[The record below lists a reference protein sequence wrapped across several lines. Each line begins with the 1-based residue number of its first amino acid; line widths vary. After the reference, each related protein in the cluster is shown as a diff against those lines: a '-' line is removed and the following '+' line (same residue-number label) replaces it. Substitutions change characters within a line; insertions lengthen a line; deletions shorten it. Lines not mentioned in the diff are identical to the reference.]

1 MSVELY
7 LLAKMVFDGKEIRL
21 GMDKQQ
27 LIVLLR
33 LRRESFSEDV
43 MSILTGTD

>member
-1 MSVELY
+1 MSVEFNLSD
-7 LLAKMVFDGKEIRL
+7 KMVFDGKEFRL

-43 MSILTGTD
+43 LSIFTGTD